1 MMAFARWNLA
11 CCELLGW
18 KETARH
24 LNPMLSGSVMMF
36 WERTCSKLPICLNF
50 CGTAFLQQQPESYCE
65 ACLLT
70 LYRVYSRASP
80 CVAYGVWSLNLFIF
94 PTSIFFKKKKKI
106 SAEQPCSSSSF
117 APYPHLISPPLVC
130 SNRCRNKENLL
141 LFFPFPKDKSGER
154 VFPPLSVTMLS
165 CRALRSAL
173 LFWPGRFNSILW
185 GSAFT
190 SRRCTTM
197 TYAQRTE
204 EVKFWIVK

>member
-141 LFFPFPKDKSGER
+141 LFSLPKGQIWGACLPTSFSHHAELQGS
-154 VFPPLSVTMLS
+154 PQCL
-165 CRALRSAL
+165 AL
-173 LFWPGRFNSILW
+173 LTW
-185 GSAFT
+185 
-190 SRRCTTM
+190 
-197 TYAQRTE
+197 
-204 EVKFWIVK
+204 EV

>member
-141 LFFPFPKDKSGER
+141 LFFPSQRTNLGSVSSHLFQSPCWVAG
-154 VFPPLSVTMLS
+154 LSAVPCSSDLGGLIPSCEAQPSQAGDALPWHMLS
-165 CRALRSAL
+165 EQKRWSS
-173 LFWPGRFNSILW
+173 G
-185 GSAFT
+185 
-190 SRRCTTM
+190 
-197 TYAQRTE
+197 
-204 EVKFWIVK
+204 